1 MKLLTAAMAGHF
13 ELHSFLSKFCN
24 LWSSGKSARLAVECQ
39 AGQATVNLQ
48 LDLGLPHHEHPQEH
62 HQKRVG
68 PSRLRRRARRAQAR
82 HQAAVDAA
90 QATAADKPSNT
101 NTAAAKAAPSV
112 KDASEEDA
120 APTKEEAA
128 VQAAP
133 QVTEAAV
140 QAAGH
145 TPPPTVDIA
154 VQAEVPRHLLHQPPP
169 TLQSAAQALQL
180 APHAVQDLFCP
191 DRDFW
196 VASRAEHERDRR
208 EREHQQKEDRRK
220 DLENFQKMMDRSFSS
235 NI

>member
-1 MKLLTAAMAGHF
+1 MAGHF

-24 LWSSGKSARLAVECQ
+24 LWSSGRNARLAVECQ

-48 LDLGLPHHEHPQEH
+48 LDLGLPHHEHPQED
-62 HQKRVG
+62 HQKRVS
-68 PSRLRRRARRAQAR
+68 PSRLRRSARRAKAR

-90 QATAADKPSNT
+90 EATATDKPSNT

-133 QVTEAAV
+133 QVMEAAV
-140 QAAGH
+140 QAA
-145 TPPPTVDIA
+145 PLTVDVA

-169 TLQSAAQALQL
+169 HLQAAAQALQL
-180 APHAVQDLFCP
+180 APHTVQDLFCP

-208 EREHQQKEDRRK
+208 ENEHQQKEDKKK
-220 DLENFQKMMDRSFSS
+220 DLENFQKMLDRSFSS